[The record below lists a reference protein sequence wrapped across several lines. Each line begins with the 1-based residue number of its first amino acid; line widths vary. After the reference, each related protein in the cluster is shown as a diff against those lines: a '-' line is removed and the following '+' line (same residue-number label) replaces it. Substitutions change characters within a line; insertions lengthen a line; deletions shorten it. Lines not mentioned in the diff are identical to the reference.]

1 MFLRVR
7 ATQAEYCDRPDI
19 SDADLAANY
28 DQLTRFNRLVHV
40 ADPFQRLL
48 VRWVGRSHAT
58 HLKFLDL
65 GAGNA
70 ALAAHL
76 EPWAQRRGWDWRI
89 TSLDGSVRALR
100 LGSTSRRVAAD
111 VCALPFADDTF
122 DVVMASQ
129 MTHHLTE
136 AQAVQHFSEAWRV
149 TRDVLFLTDAHRN
162 IGAAG
167 VIWLILKILRVTPEF
182 LSDGVISV
190 RRGWRVA
197 EWRRL
202 ADAAGIPNARVSV
215 YYGSRIFLQARK
227 SAGAARGNGPGA
239 RNGR

>member
-1 MFLRVR
+1 MFLGAR
-7 ATQAEYCDRPDI
+7 ATQAEYCDRPDLP
-19 SDADLAANY
+19 DADLVANY
-28 DQLTRFNRLVHV
+28 DQLSRFNRLVHV

-48 VRWVGRSHAT
+48 VRWVGRSRAAR
-58 HLKFLDL
+58 LSFLDL

-70 ALAAHL
+70 ALAAQL

-100 LGSTSRRVAAD
+100 LGSGPRRIAAN

-129 MTHHLTE
+129 MTHHLTD
-136 AQAVQHFSEAWRV
+136 AQTVEHFREAWRV

-162 IGAAG
+162 VGAMT
-167 VIWLILKILRVTPEF
+167 VIWIILKAMGVTREF
-182 LSDGVISV
+182 LSDGVVSV

-202 ADAAGIPNARVSV
+202 AEAAGIPGARVSV

-227 SAGAARGNGPGA
+227 PG
-239 RNGR
+239 R